1 MGERTNSRAPAL
13 AGTDRLG
20 RPAPVPK
27 VSILL
32 VDDHTLIRQ
41 GVRTLLEAEDELI
54 VVGESDDGRQAVKL
68 ALQLRPDVVVMDIAM
83 PLLNGIEATR
93 QILKALPETRV
104 LVLSAHSDEEYV
116 DSILALGAV
125 GYVLKQS
132 SLAELATAIRT
143 ARAGRIYVSP
153 QVKRRARPR
162 SGRIREAGVEAPVPT
177 RLTSREAEVLQLIS
191 EGKANKQT
199 AALLGISIKTVEKH
213 RNGLMQKLDIHD
225 VAGLVR
231 YAISVGIIEGRNRSA
246 TD

>member
-1 MGERTNSRAPAL
+1 MSELTIPTLPGAVSAGRRGAIAPA
-13 AGTDRLG
+13 
-20 RPAPVPK
+20 PK
-27 VSILL
+27 ISILL

-41 GVRTLLEAEDELI
+41 GVRALLEAEEEMV
-54 VVGESDDGRQAVKL
+54 VVGEAEDGRQAVQM
-68 ALQLRPDVVVMDIAM
+68 ALVLRPDVVVMDIAM

-93 QILKALPETRV
+93 QILAALPKTRV

-116 DSILALGAV
+116 DRVTALGAA

-143 ARAGRIYVSP
+143 ARAGRFYVSP
-153 QVKRRARPR
+153 RITRSTRRRTGGLP
-162 SGRIREAGVEAPVPT
+162 GVGGGSPMPT
-177 RLTSREAEVLQLIS
+177 RLSTREAEVLQLVA

-231 YAISVGIIEGRNRSA
+231 YAIAVGIIEGRNRSA
-246 TD
+246 TS

>member
-1 MGERTNSRAPAL
+1 M
-13 AGTDRLG
+13 
-20 RPAPVPK
+20 APVPK

-41 GVRTLLEAEDELI
+41 GVRALLESEDELV
-54 VVGESDDGRQAVKL
+54 VVGEADDGRQAVKL

-116 DSILALGAV
+116 DSVLALGAV

-132 SLAELATAIRT
+132 SLVELATAIRT
-143 ARAGRIYVSP
+143 AQAGKIYVSP
-153 QVKRRARPR
+153 QIKQRARRRPVR
-162 SGRIREAGVEAPVPT
+162 TRGVASGLPVPP

-199 AALLGISIKTVEKH
+199 ASLLGISIKTVEKH
-213 RNGLMQKLDIHD
+213 RNSLMQKLDIHD

-231 YAISVGIIEGRNRSA
+231 YAISLGIIEGRNRRSA
-246 TD
+246 N